1 MSRGVDRLGV
11 GKEDPAYKRFIISTC
26 QQKKRPV
33 RSKHGKIHQI
43 WMCYTNPFHVRRN
56 MSRFWSFPLI
66 SFWPNPAM
74 SPLTNGLTPHEVQ
87 RQKRRG
93 WNYLFITP
101 VEPHLLTELFHS
113 PPGPVEECRAQ
124 HAGPWLRESCFSCF
138 VLKGSSVST
147 AAGALHRGAAE
158 CCLTHKFGYAGPIK
172 KERGGGKE
180 AKFTE
185 FRGIICAAQLGHLY
199 W

>member
-1 MSRGVDRLGV
+1 
-11 GKEDPAYKRFIISTC
+11 
-26 QQKKRPV
+26 
-33 RSKHGKIHQI
+33 
-43 WMCYTNPFHVRRN
+43 
-56 MSRFWSFPLI
+56 
-66 SFWPNPAM
+66 M

-93 WNYLFITP
+93 WNYLFIAP

-147 AAGALHRGAAE
+147 AAGALLRGAAE

-172 KERGGGKE
+172 KSVSEGGGDKVHRVSRDYLRRT
-180 AKFTE
+180 APPSILIA
-185 FRGIICAAQLGHLY
+185 GICSGLVLRAHQMETKLAFCEY
-199 W
+199 TM